1 MYILLYFIYSFDI
14 LFVPFIFSLSYKYIP
29 LCSVCIS
36 LDIPCI
42 FPYIPCIFLLYSPP
56 RIYSLIF
63 LVYSFYIPFVPH
75 LLSLYYKDI
84 PFIIRAYSVIFL
96 IYSYIYS
103 VYIPFV
109 SPRVCPSIFLV
120 YSLYVLFVPPCFL
133 YIINIFPL
141 YPVCIPT

>member
-1 MYILLYFIYSFDI
+1 MFRVYS
-14 LFVPFIFSLSYKYIP
+14 P
-29 LCSVCIS
+29 
-36 LDIPCI
+36 DIPCI

-56 RIYSLIF
+56 RIYSRIF

-75 LLSLYYKDI
+75 MLSLYYKDI

-109 SPRVCPSIFLV
+109 SPVYVLL
-120 YSLYVLFVPPCFL
+120 YSLSIPSMSFLHPPCFL
-133 YIINIFPL
+133 YIINIFLL